1 MMNVIPGKYKGKLAS
16 PFMLVHGVHPD
27 QWAWLPIFSL
37 CYFHHEKDSDPLRS
51 KNQAH
56 TLDGIIIGRSPTST
70 VILVYNPPSQKYYK
84 PDSYCL
90 YPSCLPSLVYPTI
103 KYNGGLFVSLHW
115 DKVASISKPFPP
127 GTQVANVH
135 PTMGKTHSGTVMD
148 IPFDPNLSL
157 RYLVLFDDGISS
169 SIPTAS
175 MPALILKPIMDILD
189 TSHLLPPFLQVGS
202 KITFKKDGQY
212 HKGYLSHLPDGTYLF
227 SYKSHVN
234 KKLKDWG
241 VSLPNLTTTWQDL
254 CTEGLL
260 LPGHSWSSF
269 DCTLLAHHIS
279 AQTLLQE
286 CPCSLFTALDMK
298 YPDQDIWI

>member
-1 MMNVIPGKYKGKLAS
+1 
-16 PFMLVHGVHPD
+16 
-27 QWAWLPIFSL
+27 
-37 CYFHHEKDSDPLRS
+37 
-51 KNQAH
+51 
-56 TLDGIIIGRSPTST
+56 
-70 VILVYNPPSQKYYK
+70 
-84 PDSYCL
+84 
-90 YPSCLPSLVYPTI
+90 
-103 KYNGGLFVSLHW
+103 
-115 DKVASISKPFPP
+115 
-127 GTQVANVH
+127 
-135 PTMGKTHSGTVMD
+135 MGKTHSGTVMD

-260 LPGHSWSSF
+260 LPGHS
-269 DCTLLAHHIS
+269 
-279 AQTLLQE
+279 
-286 CPCSLFTALDMK
+286 
-298 YPDQDIWI
+298 